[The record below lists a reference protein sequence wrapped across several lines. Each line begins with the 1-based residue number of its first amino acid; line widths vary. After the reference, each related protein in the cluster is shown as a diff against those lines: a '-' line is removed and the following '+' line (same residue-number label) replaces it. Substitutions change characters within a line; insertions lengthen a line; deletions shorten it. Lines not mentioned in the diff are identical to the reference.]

1 MAETILPLWEI
12 LVPTVHNNGKPFRT
26 RFHKVWDE
34 KVRAIT
40 GGLTIFKPAF
50 GQWKSGD
57 GEVFIE
63 RMIPVRIACTK
74 DQIQKIADL
83 TAKQYEQ
90 LAIMFYLVSEEVHIV
105 SYDPDKKFTR
115 QTKGNLPCE

>member
-1 MAETILPLWEI
+1 MTETILPLWEI

-26 RFHKVWDE
+26 RFHKVWDA

-50 GQWKSGD
+50 GQWKSDEGT
-57 GEVFIE
+57 VFVE
-63 RMIPVRIACTK
+63 RMIPVRIACTRE
-74 DQIQKIADL
+74 QIQLISDFA
-83 TAKQYEQ
+83 AQHYEQ

-105 SYDPDKKFTR
+105 SYDPAKKFKR
-115 QTKGNLPCE
+115 KKGEPS